1 MLVVRDAAALAA
13 AVSAWHA
20 AGERVALVPTMGYLH
35 EGHLALVARGRE
47 LAQRVVATIFV
58 NPTQFAPHEDLGRY
72 PRDESGDIA
81 KLEAAGCDLLF
92 APTVEVM
99 YPPGFATRI
108 VMSGPAEGLEGT
120 HRPQMFSGVAL
131 VCTRLFGLS
140 RADVAVFGEKDW
152 QQVMVVRRVAEDL
165 GIPITI
171 ETVPTVR
178 AADGLALSSRNAYLD
193 PEARAKAVELY
204 AALTHAAE
212 RLKAGATAKEACG
225 EAEARLLE
233 AGFRQVDYVALRS
246 EGKFEEVQ
254 SVAGPSRLLGA
265 AWLNN
270 VRLIDN
276 LNISEM
282 SPKIIT

>member
-1 MLVVRDAAALAA
+1 MRIVRDAAALAA
-13 AVSAWHA
+13 AVSAWRA

-72 PRDESGDIA
+72 PRDEEGDIA
-81 KLEAAGCDLLF
+81 KLEGAGCDLLF
-92 APTVEVM
+92 APPVEVM

-131 VCTRLFGLS
+131 VCSRLFGLS

-152 QQVMVVRRVAEDL
+152 QQVMVIRRVVEDL
-165 GIPITI
+165 AIPIAI

-193 PEARAKAVELY
+193 AEARQKAVELY
-204 AALTHAAE
+204 RVLTHAAE
-212 RLKAGATAKEACG
+212 RLKAGATATEACG
-225 EAEARLLE
+225 EAETRLRE

-246 EGKFEEVQ
+246 ELDFSQMEKRI
-254 SVAGPSRLLGA
+254 GPARALGA
-265 AWLNN
+265 AWLGQ

-276 LNISEM
+276 LVI
-282 SPKIIT
+282 

>member
-1 MLVVRDAAALAA
+1 MLIVRDAAALAA
-13 AVSAWHA
+13 AVSAWRD
-20 AGERVALVPTMGYLH
+20 AGDRVAVVPTMGYLH
-35 EGHLALVARGRE
+35 EGHLALVARARE
-47 LAQRVVATIFV
+47 LAQRVIATIFV

-72 PRDESGDIA
+72 PRDEAGDVA

-92 APTVEVM
+92 APPVEVM

-108 VMSGPAEGLEGT
+108 AMGGPAEGLEGT
-120 HRPQMFSGVAL
+120 HRPQMFAGVAL
-131 VCTRLFGLS
+131 VCSRIFGLT

-152 QQVMVVRRVAEDL
+152 QQVMVVRRVVEDL
-165 GIPITI
+165 ALPVAI

-193 PEARAKAVELY
+193 PEARVKAAAMY

-212 RLKAGATAKEACG
+212 RLKAGATAAQACG
-225 EAEARLLE
+225 EAEVRLRE

-246 EGKFEEVQ
+246 AREFSELG
-254 SVAGPSRLLGA
+254 RLDEPARVLGA
-265 AWLNN
+265 AWLGQ

-276 LNISEM
+276 L
-282 SPKIIT
+282 PV

>member
-1 MLVVRDAAALAA
+1 MQVVRDAAALAA
-13 AVSAWHA
+13 AVSGWHA

-72 PRDESGDIA
+72 PRDEAGDIA

-92 APTVEVM
+92 APSVEGM

-108 VMSGPAEGLEGT
+108 TMGGPAEGLEGT

-131 VCTRLFGLS
+131 VCSRLFGLS

-193 PEARAKAVELY
+193 PEAREKATAMY
-204 AALTHAAE
+204 RALTHAAE
-212 RLKAGATAKEACG
+212 RLKAGATAAEACG

-246 EGKFEEVQ
+246 ESGFGENAVLSE
-254 SVAGPSRLLGA
+254 PSRLLSA
-265 AWLNN
+265 AWLDK

-276 LNISEM
+276 
-282 SPKIIT
+282 ITIK

>member
-1 MLVVRDAAALAA
+1 MRIVRDAAALAA
-13 AVSAWHA
+13 AVSAWRA
-20 AGERVALVPTMGYLH
+20 AGERIAVVPTMGYLH
-35 EGHLALVARGRE
+35 EGHLALVARARE
-47 LAQRVVATIFV
+47 LAPRVIATIFV

-72 PRDESGDIA
+72 PRDEAGDVA

-99 YPPGFATRI
+99 YPPGFSTRI

-131 VCTRLFGLS
+131 VCTRIFGLT

-152 QQVMVVRRVAEDL
+152 QQVMVIRRVVEDL
-165 GIPITI
+165 ALPVAI

-193 PEARAKAVELY
+193 PEAREKAAAMY

-212 RLKAGATAKEACG
+212 RLKAGATAAEACG
-225 EAEARLLE
+225 EAEERLRE
-233 AGFRQVDYVALRS
+233 AGFRRVDYVALRS
-246 EGKFEEVQ
+246 ERGFEEVEGL
-254 SVAGPSRLLGA
+254 SGPARVLGA
-265 AWLNN
+265 AWLGQ

-276 LNISEM
+276 ICA
-282 SPKIIT
+282 

>member
-1 MLVVRDAAALAA
+1 MRVVRDAASLKA
-13 AVSAWHA
+13 AVAAWHA

-72 PRDESGDIA
+72 PRDEAGDIA

-92 APTVEVM
+92 APSVEVM

-108 VMSGPAEGLEGT
+108 SMGGPAEGLEGT
-120 HRPQMFSGVAL
+120 HRPQMFGGVAL
-131 VCTRLFGLS
+131 VCSRLFGLS
-140 RADVAVFGEKDW
+140 GADVAVFGEKDW
-152 QQVMVVRRVAEDL
+152 QQVMVVRRVAADL
-165 GIPITI
+165 ALPIEI
-171 ETVPTVR
+171 VTVPTVR

-193 PEARAKAVELY
+193 AEARAKAVAMY
-204 AALTHAAE
+204 QALSHVAE
-212 RLKAGATAKEACG
+212 RLKAGATAAEACG
-225 EAEARLLE
+225 EAEARLGE

-246 EGKFEEVQ
+246 EDGFEEMSGLAKPGRV
-254 SVAGPSRLLGA
+254 LGA
-265 AWLNN
+265 AWLGQ

-276 LNISEM
+276 L
-282 SPKIIT
+282 PV

>member
-1 MLVVRDAAALAA
+1 MQIVRDAAALAA
-13 AVSAWHA
+13 AVDAWHA

-35 EGHLALVARGRE
+35 EGHMALVARGRE
-47 LAQRVVATIFV
+47 LAQRVVTSIFV

-72 PRDESGDIA
+72 PRDEAGDIA

-131 VCTRLFGLS
+131 VCSRLFGLS

-165 GIPITI
+165 GIPISI
-171 ETVPTVR
+171 VTVPTVR

-193 PEARAKAVELY
+193 PENREKATAMY
-204 AALTHAAE
+204 RALTHAAE
-212 RLKAGATAKEACG
+212 RLKAGATAAEACG

-233 AGFRQVDYVALRS
+233 VGFRQVDYVALRDGRS
-246 EGKFEEVQ
+246 FESLENLT
-254 SVAGPSRLLGA
+254 SSGRLLAA
-265 AWLNN
+265 AWLKQ

-276 LNISEM
+276 IA
-282 SPKIIT
+282 TDQ

>member
-1 MLVVRDAAALAA
+1 MLIVRDAAALAA
-13 AVSAWHA
+13 AVSAWRE
-20 AGERVALVPTMGYLH
+20 AGERVAVVPTMGYLH
-35 EGHLALVARGRE
+35 EGHLALVARARE
-47 LAQRVVATIFV
+47 LAPRVIATIFV

-72 PRDESGDIA
+72 PRDEAGDVA

-108 VMSGPAEGLEGT
+108 AMAGPAEGLEGT
-120 HRPQMFSGVAL
+120 HRPQMFGGVAL
-131 VCTRLFGLS
+131 VCTRIFGLT

-152 QQVMVVRRVAEDL
+152 QQVMVIRRVVQDL
-165 GIPITI
+165 ALPVAI

-193 PEARAKAVELY
+193 PEARAKAVAMY
-204 AALTHAAE
+204 AALRHAAE
-212 RLKAGATAKEACG
+212 RLKAGATAAAVCE
-225 EAEARLLE
+225 EAEARLRE

-246 EGKFEEVQ
+246 AREFSEMERGD
-254 SVAGPSRLLGA
+254 GRGRLLAA
-265 AWLNN
+265 AWLGQ

-276 LNISEM
+276 IAC
-282 SPKIIT
+282 